1 MNSET
6 QVAIGWS
13 TTPSRELA
21 VEIGRA
27 LVEQRLVACAQV
39 TGPVTSIYQWQ
50 GDLCQEEEFRLVLK
64 FPADHEGAVRNALV
78 ALHPYD
84 TPQWVVTY
92 ADTGSTDYV
101 AWVHDSQREDAP

>member
-1 MNSET
+1 MNWET

-27 LVEQRLVACAQV
+27 LVEKSLVACAQV
-39 TGPVTSIYQWQ
+39 SGPITSIYQWQ
-50 GDLCQEEEFRLVLK
+50 GEVCQEEEYRLVLK
-64 FPADHEGAVRNALV
+64 FPAAREGAVRDALS

-84 TPQWVVTY
+84 TPQWVVTNADAGSADY
-92 ADTGSTDYV
+92 A